1 MSHKTQ
7 QKITKNELLNLF
19 EKSAGRIDLL
29 AEKEKAIVRLFMSSQ
44 KFTTL
49 AKSAAV
55 SEASI
60 ARRLKKIARLIS
72 RDDFITALTE
82 NNSLPI
88 EEMRIIKDYFVN
100 GTTIKA
106 IIKKTGLSRYKI
118 KKIINQM
125 RNL

>member
-29 AEKEKAIVRLFMSSQ
+29 ADQEKALVRLFMNSQ
-44 KFTTL
+44 KFRIM

-55 SEASI
+55 SEATI

-72 RDDFITALTE
+72 SDNFITALTE
-82 NNSLPI
+82 TNNLST
-88 EEMRIIKDYFVN
+88 EEMGIIKDYFVN
-100 GTTIKA
+100 GLTMTDITKN
-106 IIKKTGLSRYKI
+106 KNLSRYKV

>member
-1 MSHKTQ
+1 MNHKKQ

-29 AEKEKAIVRLFMSSQ
+29 AEREKALVRLFMDSQ
-44 KFTTL
+44 KFRTM

-55 SEASI
+55 SDATM

-72 RDDFITALTE
+72 RDDFITAL
-82 NNSLPI
+82 I
-88 EEMRIIKDYFVN
+88 ETNDLSTKEMEITRDHFVN
-100 GTTIKA
+100 GLTITDISRNKN
-106 IIKKTGLSRYKI
+106 LSRYKVR
-118 KKIINQM
+118 KIINQM

>member
-1 MSHKTQ
+1 MKTRIQ

-29 AEKEKAIVRLFMSSQ
+29 ADQEKAIVRLFMNSQ
-44 KFTTL
+44 KFRIM

-55 SEASI
+55 SEATI

-72 RDDFITALTE
+72 SDDFITALTE
-82 NNSLPI
+82 TNDLST
-88 EEMRIIKDYFVN
+88 EEMGIIKDYFVN
-100 GTTIKA
+100 GLTMTDIVRNKN
-106 IIKKTGLSRYKI
+106 LSRYKV
-118 KKIINQM
+118 KKIIMQM

>member
-19 EKSAGRIDLL
+19 EKLVGRIDLL
-29 AEKEKAIVRLFMSSQ
+29 ADQQKAFVRLFMNGQ
-44 KFTTL
+44 KFRTM

-55 SEASI
+55 SEATI

-72 RDDFITALTE
+72 SDDFITALTKT
-82 NNSLPI
+82 NDLST
-88 EEMRIIKDYFVN
+88 EEMEIIKGHFVK
-100 GTTIKA
+100 GLSIKTIGKN
-106 IIKKTGLSRYKI
+106 TGLSRYKI
-118 KKIINQM
+118 KKIIIQM

>member
-19 EKSAGRIDLL
+19 EKLVGRIDLL
-29 AEKEKAIVRLFMSSQ
+29 ADQQKAFVRLFMNGQ
-44 KFTTL
+44 KFRTM

-55 SEASI
+55 SEATI

-72 RDDFITALTE
+72 GNDFITALTKT
-82 NNSLPI
+82 NDLSTDQI
-88 EEMRIIKDYFVN
+88 EIIRDHFIN

-106 IIKKTGLSRYKI
+106 ITNKTGLSRYKVN
-118 KKIINQM
+118 KIINQM

>member
-29 AEKEKAIVRLFMSSQ
+29 AEREKALVRLFMNSQ
-44 KFTTL
+44 KFRIM
-49 AKSAAV
+49 AKSAAI
-55 SEASI
+55 SEATI

-72 RDDFITALTE
+72 SDDFITALTKT
-82 NNSLPI
+82 NDLST
-88 EEMRIIKDYFVN
+88 EEMEIIKGHFVK
-100 GTTIKA
+100 GLSIKTIGKN
-106 IIKKTGLSRYKI
+106 TGLSRYKI
-118 KKIINQM
+118 KKIIIQM